1 MTDRRTHRKVLF
13 PLNGLHF
20 QCIRETKVFDR
31 EDEWRRSFTEIYRNK
46 KKLQTNFNRIIATD
60 LQLGRGREKLSTSNK
75 KIIFQLG
82 DERAGRGDF

>member
-1 MTDRRTHRKVLF
+1 MEKV
-13 PLNGLHF
+13 
-20 QCIRETKVFDR
+20 V
-31 EDEWRRSFTEIYRNK
+31 YRDIPHQ

-60 LQLGRGREKLSTSNK
+60 LQLGRGREKLSTSNN